1 MAAAKRSHHREYFIP
16 AEVPDD
22 LSRSTSRCATACC
35 AFLGLPPPPTGAN
48 PPWSYMLQ
56 RISPQDYII
65 RSFNNLDIIKHH
77 LDNLF
82 VATMNKDGTSGV
94 GHSAVLYRGE
104 DQMGSTKC
112 HLFNPGRPTPLG
124 QVDLS
129 RQRHTKGWNYICAA
143 FIPGTNIPTN
153 ETDIITVV
161 DSSDD
166 DNNSH
171 ASSPIARRGSAVASA
186 SRSSPSLATSP
197 TSSRNGS
204 TQSAHSRGVPSSVRG
219 GGTTVAFDIGSNGDA
234 GTPRRT
240 PSRATKRCKSMTS
253 LFYKESLQV
262 ILAKQDY
269 SRVMEYKCYDYDYDQ
284 LLPNA
289 NEITKEMIG
298 QHVAKYLHDE
308 GQGWVNWFHHDS
320 SQFVIA
326 RKTTFSGY
334 DIEGAEEGKDRFIG
348 YAALAEWAFKEG
360 IYQKKAFLD
369 EVGLEEDDLN
379 KLFKSTTITA
389 RKRKQKI
396 HSTDNAANAKKKK
409 KKHDGVD
416 MAMALR
422 EQLVQNRSPSQYT
435 NISRCT
441 IVHSRADFVEE
452 DERIASEANA
462 AKPSATKDTS
472 PSPSDEERR
481 SKSSEEESS
490 FGGGND
496 DEVDGEDDED
506 WKDDETEQQ
515 AKVSNPKQVSTKSA
529 QQEPSPS
536 QENDGDVSDVSGL
549 EDDVSGSGAGQSSQ
563 QEQEEGEGRDM
574 STVGNQAMVTEI
586 KELRAEVYAKSQA
599 EAKLKAE
606 LNTKSDELEAVQN
619 EVLRLSN
626 EIKGLKADA
635 KSRAEETVTD
645 QDELRRLRD
654 AIETKN
660 GEISRLQRELTAA
673 ATSTAQEH
681 IPDYIVKPRDICDD
695 RVAFGSEDE
704 GKAIIL
710 YQVSE
715 ALSNRDGRTI
725 ELAKRWSD
733 AGKSPEEIVE
743 GLVNFKMIE
752 NKRKG

>member
-1 MAAAKRSHHREYFIP
+1 
-16 AEVPDD
+16 
-22 LSRSTSRCATACC
+22 
-35 AFLGLPPPPTGAN
+35 
-48 PPWSYMLQ
+48 
-56 RISPQDYII
+56 
-65 RSFNNLDIIKHH
+65 
-77 LDNLF
+77 
-82 VATMNKDGTSGV
+82 
-94 GHSAVLYRGE
+94 
-104 DQMGSTKC
+104 MGSTKC
-112 HLFNPGRPTPLG
+112 HLFNPGRSTPLG

-129 RQRHTKGWNYICAA
+129 RQRHTKGWKYICAA

-153 ETDIITVV
+153 ATDIITVE

-166 DNNSH
+166 DNNSR
-171 ASSPIARRGSAVASA
+171 ASSPIARSGSAVASA
-186 SRSSPSLATSP
+186 SRSSSSRATSHA
-197 TSSRNGS
+197 SSRNGS
-204 TQSAHSRGVPSSVRG
+204 TQSVYSRGVPSSVRG
-219 GGTTVAFDIGSNGDA
+219 GGTTDTDAFDIGSNGDA

-262 ILAKQDY
+262 IGIAQQDY
-269 SRVMEYKCYDYDYDQ
+269 SRVVEYTCYDYDYDQ
-284 LLPNA
+284 LLPK
-289 NEITKEMIG
+289 EFSKEMIG

-308 GQGWVNWFHHDS
+308 GQGWVNWFHHGS

-326 RKTTFSGY
+326 RKKSFSGY

-360 IYQKKAFLD
+360 IYQKSIKTADGKAFLD

-396 HSTDNAANAKKKK
+396 HSTGNAANVKKK
-409 KKHDGVD
+409 KKHDGED
-416 MAMALR
+416 MAKALR
-422 EQLVQNRSPSQYT
+422 NQLV
-435 NISRCT
+435 
-441 IVHSRADFVEE
+441 ADFEE
-452 DERIASEANA
+452 EEERLASEANA

-472 PSPSDEERR
+472 PSPSDDERS

-490 FGGGND
+490 FGRGNYGD
-496 DEVDGEDDED
+496 DDDDED

-515 AKVSNPKQVSTKSA
+515 AKVSNPKQVSTTKSKSA

-536 QENDGDVSDVSGL
+536 QENDGDVSDVSDL
-549 EDDVSGSGAGQSSQ
+549 EDDVSGSGAAQSSQ

-574 STVGNQAMVTEI
+574 SAAGVGNQAMVMVRETG
-586 KELRAEVYAKSQA
+586 ELRAEVDAKSQA
-599 EAKLKAE
+599 QAKLKAE
-606 LNTKSDELEAVQN
+606 LNLNAKSDELEAVQN
-619 EVLRLSN
+619 EVLRLRN
-626 EIKGLKADA
+626 EINDLKADA
-635 KSRAEETVTD
+635 KSRAEETGAD

-654 AIETKN
+654 EIKAKN
-660 GEISRLQRELTAA
+660 GDGEISRLQRELTAA
-673 ATSTAQEH
+673 ATTAQEH

-704 GKAIIL
+704 GKALIL
-710 YQVSE
+710 LQVSE